1 MEAKLMIQSN
11 QKVFLQRAVQLALKS
26 MAKQG
31 IILLRTEDLEL
42 ALLQVG
48 QLYYEMEKQ
57 EELE

>member
-1 MEAKLMIQSN
+1 MIQSN